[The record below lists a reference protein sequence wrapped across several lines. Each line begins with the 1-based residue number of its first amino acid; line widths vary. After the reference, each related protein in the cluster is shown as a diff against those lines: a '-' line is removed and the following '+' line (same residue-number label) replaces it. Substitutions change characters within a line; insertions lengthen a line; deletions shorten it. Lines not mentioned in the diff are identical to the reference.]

1 VKNEPDPFEPTKST
15 FIAATVDDHGGLVG
29 LAIRCLDGG
38 LSLIVTNSASNAALG
53 DLAHLKIVAD
63 GQPPRDEVEAS
74 VISSTTQV
82 TVVQFGDE
90 TTVAYLKGAKKVSVR
105 YTLGGMMLTETF
117 GGGKSLDDIIQK
129 AMNACGKSALLEP
142 PPSVSTTAE
151 PGSAEWNRASDAYP
165 LGCQRGDLIRPTAAS
180 ANPRMTPGRDHSVIG
195 GAIISES
202 GGGII
207 PLRGATSSWNWGA
220 ASSGISKPRHGPPS
234 QVQHRQASHPFAL
247 PPGLHAL
254 RTDPDYARTAIAAPH
269 GKVRRNR
276 HAK

>member
-1 VKNEPDPFEPTKST
+1 VDRLKTPALGVALVMLASPAFAGWTTVKNEPDPFEPTKST

-129 AMNACGKSALLEP
+129 AMKACGKSALLEP

-151 PGSAEWNRASDAYP
+151 PGSAEWNRASDACPKQYNFVADKNDKWT
-165 LGCQRGDLIRPTAAS
+165 C
-180 ANPRMTPGRDHSVIG
+180 VK
-195 GAIISES
+195 E
-202 GGGII
+202 
-207 PLRGATSSWNWGA
+207 
-220 ASSGISKPRHGPPS
+220 
-234 QVQHRQASHPFAL
+234 
-247 PPGLHAL
+247 
-254 RTDPDYARTAIAAPH
+254 
-269 GKVRRNR
+269 
-276 HAK
+276 